1 MRKLLPLLMAALIL
15 VVSGTVFAGGAKE
28 AGPEQEETTDT
39 AELAQRYRNAQPG
52 ESFLVGH
59 ITFQLGQEYAV
70 MVYQAIEQA
79 AQQLGLSFT
88 GAVAN
93 TDSDWIEITE
103 SMIAS
108 GAKAIIYN
116 CPSVAVMPEIAQIAN
131 ENDVYIATLFGYTGD
146 IMPGDFG
153 PRWVIDNTPF
163 SDEQTFIPVTLLM
176 EKMEQNGRTKLL
188 IHQASKSAATVST
201 VYINLG
207 VYQALQ
213 NYPEIELMGFQYGEW
228 GFEGGRTAAE
238 ASLAVRTDYQ
248 GMWGANDSQTTGA
261 LRALEDRG
269 LEIGPYTASR
279 DMEMTTAQDI
289 IDGNFLVTSGFAIPY
304 FGGRLVPMLYDMCVG
319 AWYPEPVEML
329 QTGTLDVYG
338 REGDLEPLARAAGIA
353 DHPSFNLGP
362 TKDNLEQI
370 LMQMKQTRPQ
380 YPYDFRLLSIS
391 KTKELG
397 LTYDRHA
404 GGGTEL
410 GSHDYYFPAQIEKFG
425 SIEALRKH
433 VKALYDHFLDISWMT
448 DLTAAKEYSKKFSPD
463 IKLAPVWR
471 QPAEH

>member
-1 MRKLLPLLMAALIL
+1 MIKRLGLLLVILL
-15 VVSGTVFAGGAKE
+15 VVAGSGLIFAGGE
-28 AGPEQEETTDT
+28 RESRTGPVDAADT
-39 AELAQRYRNAQPG
+39 AALAQRYKNASPG
-52 ESFLVGH
+52 EQFVVGH
-59 ITFQLGQEYAV
+59 ITFQLGQEYAI

-79 AQQLGLSFT
+79 AKQLGLRFM

-93 TDSDWIEITE
+93 TDADWIEITE

-116 CPSVAVMPEIAQIAN
+116 VPSVAVMPQIAQIAN
-131 ENDVYIATLFGYTGD
+131 ENNVFIATMFGYTGN
-146 IMPGDFG
+146 IMPGDYG

-163 SDEQTFIPVTLLM
+163 SDEQTFVPVTLLM
-176 EKMEQNGRTKLL
+176 EKMRQNNKTKLL

-207 VYQALQ
+207 IYQALQ
-213 NYPEIELMGFQYGEW
+213 NYPEMRLMGFQYGEW
-228 GFEGGRTAAE
+228 GFEGGRAAAE
-238 ASLAVRTDYQ
+238 ASLAVRRDYE

-269 LEIGPYTASR
+269 VRIGPFTASR
-279 DMEMTTAQDI
+279 DMEMTTARDI
-289 IDGNFLVTSGFAIPY
+289 LAGNFLVTSGFAIPY

-319 AWYPEPVEML
+319 AWYPKPEEML

-338 REGDLEPLARAAGIA
+338 RQEEIQQLARAAGIA
-353 DHPSFNLGP
+353 THPSFNTGP
-362 TKDNLEQI
+362 LRENLEQI
-370 LMQMKQTRPQ
+370 LMQMTKTQPE
-380 YPYDFRLLSIS
+380 YPYDFRLMSLS

-404 GGGTEL
+404 GAGTYL

-425 SIEALRKH
+425 SIAALRAH
-433 VKALYDHFLDISWMT
+433 VAALHKYFLDISWMT
-448 DLTAAKEYSKKFSPD
+448 DLEAAKKYAAQFPPEL
-463 IKLAPVWR
+463 KLEPVWR
-471 QPAEH
+471 E